1 MYWLKKNKMLVI
13 LAILAGGWLY
23 LRNKYSGNYGADN

>member
-1 MYWLKKNKMLVI
+1 MSKIMYLLKKNKMLVI

-23 LRNKYSGNYGADN
+23 LRNK

>member
-1 MYWLKKNKMLVI
+1 MSKLMYWLKKNKMLVI

-23 LRNKYSGNYGADN
+23 LRNK

>member
-1 MYWLKKNKMLVI
+1 MSKIMYWLKKNKMLVI

-23 LRNKYSGNYGADN
+23 LRNK